1 MHLCNIC
8 NYLTP
13 YKSDLKKHYLS
24 EKHQILNTDGSIITQ
39 SDIDKLLNESDN
51 LFSIIDDTQNNNEKE
66 INNNINYQNEQYMS
80 HNNEILFYKCLTC
93 SKFYKHQSSFSRHK
107 VKCNKKTN
115 KTQNRFEIEI
125 QKIKSDHEIIKK
137 DLEIARLK
145 TELTNKD
152 SSVNNLQV
160 QVNKADKVNL
170 QNNTINNNV
179 KISKIQYLNVNFGDV
194 IDINTFISN
203 YKNEYGLTNKQTETL
218 LDNYKNGG
226 INSCISTLVYYLK
239 ESAIQQ
245 YKEIKGK
252 EISKVDIILPF
263 ILSDKYLREHFE
275 KNVSGEWD
283 KTTMFDNIKTIV
295 GITDDH
301 IYKHHNTYMQ
311 LSDPQK
317 KKLINGVLKASGYS
331 QLSQLSSPDLYKI
344 KEEPK
349 TETKPIQIENNS
361 NLNINIIDKTET
373 TNNDSNLSVTQTE
386 NQEIKKS

>member
-13 YKSDLKKHYLS
+13 SRSDLKKHYLS
-24 EKHQILNTDGSIITQ
+24 EKHQILNIDDCLITYTHPQ
-39 SDIDKLLNESDN
+39 DNDNIEDLLNYSDEMVN
-51 LFSIIDDTQNNNEKE
+51 IIDDDNTPTIIN
-66 INNNINYQNEQYMS
+66 INNNNVE
-80 HNNEILFYKCLTC
+80 LTLYKCITC
-93 SKFYKHQSSFSRHK
+93 NKYYKHHSSFSRHK
-107 VKCNKKTN
+107 IKCNKKTN
-115 KTQNRFEIEI
+115 KVTTGIEIEM
-125 QKIKSDHEIIKK
+125 QKIISEHEIIKK

-152 SSVNNLQV
+152 SNVKNLQV
-160 QVNKADKVNL
+160 QVNNADKVNL

-194 IDINTFISN
+194 IDINTFITN

-283 KTTMFDNIKTIV
+283 KTTMIDNIKTIV

-311 LSDPQK
+311 LTDPQK

-331 QLSQLSSPDLYKI
+331 QLSQISSPDLYKI
-344 KEEPK
+344 KEDQNNETKSNENVNK
-349 TETKPIQIENNS
+349 TENTN
-361 NLNINIIDKTET
+361 DET
-373 TNNDSNLSVTQTE
+373 NLSLNQMENIEKDSTEKLISE
-386 NQEIKKS
+386 NQMLN

>member
-1 MHLCNIC
+1 M
-8 NYLTP
+8 
-13 YKSDLKKHYLS
+13 
-24 EKHQILNTDGSIITQ
+24 
-39 SDIDKLLNESDN
+39 
-51 LFSIIDDTQNNNEKE
+51 DDVT
-66 INNNINYQNEQYMS
+66 
-80 HNNEILFYKCLTC
+80 FYKCITC
-93 SKFYKHQSSFSRHK
+93 NKLYKHQSSFSRHK
-107 VKCNKKTN
+107 VKCYKKTN
-115 KTQNRFEIEI
+115 KKPNAFEIEM
-125 QKIKSDHEIIKK
+125 QKIISEHEIIKK

-152 SSVNNLQV
+152 SNVKNLQV
-160 QVNKADKVNL
+160 QVNNADKVNL

-283 KTTMFDNIKTIV
+283 KTTMIDNIKTIV

-311 LSDPQK
+311 LSDTQK

-344 KEEPK
+344 KEDPK
-349 TETKPIQIENNS
+349 NESKSNEIANNKTGNTNIESNLSINQIENQENKS
-361 NLNINIIDKTET
+361 SETQILN
-373 TNNDSNLSVTQTE
+373 
-386 NQEIKKS
+386 EIKK